1 MPSWNAAGIRLY
13 VLETECQY
21 SPIRTTSCFGRM
33 TQAEEVAARLLSGDV
48 LSTHSSR
55 VRSGTVSSSQY
66 M

>member
-21 SPIRTTSCFGRM
+21 SPIRTTSCSGRR
-33 TQAEEVAARLLSGDV
+33 TQAERIAGRLLSGDI

-55 VRSGTVSSSQY
+55 VRSETVSSSQ
-66 M
+66 